1 MEGLESVVEPETGLP
16 ITKLGLVRVGED
28 GVIYYRPISAYTP
41 QILVIALGIEIL
53 LQTKRKVRVEGYYLE
68 EEINRRLEEL
78 YEAISK
84 DVV

>member
-16 ITKLGLVRVGED
+16 AVKLGLIRIGED

-53 LQTKRKVRVEGYYLE
+53 IQTRRKVKVEGYYLE

-78 YEAISK
+78 YEAIGGNA
-84 DVV
+84 V